1 MLTSFLV
8 AGFRKTRLAKSPTR
22 TQWKLF
28 RAKTPGFIDNSNI
41 KTCLVVYISKV
52 APTFQH
58 RRETCSW
65 GSSCLRLWNHLPP
78 PLPVPDPPPASLGD
92 NFQMKGREIIWAYN
106 KVWMPQPAGRGF
118 PASWN
123 TLNHEIPVLEQ
134 YDNTGFWP
142 CPAPWKEPFPV
153 HPCLNMLISK

>member
-1 MLTSFLV
+1 MTPLTENMLTSFLV

-123 TLNHEIPVLEQ
+123 TLAALPRKKWSNLR
-134 YDNTGFWP
+134 GSGW
-142 CPAPWKEPFPV
+142 AKWKSHSRIFPY
-153 HPCLNMLISK
+153 P